1 MVQYDGTDFF
11 GWAEQK
17 ELRTVHRTLKEYI
30 YRISGEEVELRGA
43 SRTDSGAHALGQ
55 VADFAT
61 EYGMPAEKWAQ
72 VINRWSAP
80 EIRIA
85 DSRQV
90 AMKFHSRFYA
100 RSRIYEY
107 RMSELDAVEPTRSR
121 YVHSAG
127 CEMNLLKMQQASVAL
142 IGRHDFRAFGADLVN
157 VENADR
163 EIYQVKLKRTG
174 DEIRITIEGTA
185 FLKGMMRR
193 IAGGLFEV
201 GRGKRKPSEIGELL
215 DLNKREDLVGPVVL
229 PASGLTL
236 KKVKFGRHL
245 RDLRDEDS

>member
-1 MVQYDGTDFF
+1 MQYDGTDFF

-17 ELRTVHRTLKEYI
+17 EFRTVHCTLKEYI
-30 YRISGEEVELRGA
+30 HRISGEEVELRGA

-61 EYGMPAEKWAQ
+61 ENGMPAEKWAR

-85 DSRQV
+85 ESKEV
-90 AMKFHSRFYA
+90 EMEFHSRFYA
-100 RSRIYEY
+100 RSRTYEY
-107 RMSELDAVEPTRSR
+107 RISELDAVEPNRSR
-121 YVHSAG
+121 FVYASGFKLNVD
-127 CEMNLLKMQQASVAL
+127 KMERAAEAL
-142 IGRHDFRAFGADLVN
+142 IGKHDFRAFGADLDN
-157 VENADR
+157 VENAIR
-163 EIYQVKLKRTG
+163 ELKKVDLKRVG
-174 DEIRITIEGTA
+174 DEIRISIEGTA

-201 GRGKRKPSEIGELL
+201 GRGKRKMSEFINLL
-215 DLNKREDLVGPVVL
+215 DLKKREDLAGPVVL

-236 KKVKFGRHL
+236 MKVKFGRHM